1 MACLFH
7 KQQEALVKSSVY
19 ISRSFSVGLY
29 AVSCFIHR
37 YHKYP
42 VQLINSSQRLAWNG
56 GARGSNG
63 CQNVTA
69 GDFHLVLGQLRTHA
83 YVCTIHMFVYGTKTY
98 GMVVGLHL
106 PDPNPHLLT
115 CSAEPFNKTRIIAWH
130 YFNHIPSVEYLADDK
145 HAPGSPL
152 GAQHPSSYPHI
163 FSA

>member
-1 MACLFH
+1 M
-7 KQQEALVKSSVY
+7 
-19 ISRSFSVGLY
+19 GPY

-42 VQLINSSQRLAWNG
+42 VQLINSSQRLARNG

-69 GDFHLVLGQLRTHA
+69 GDFHLVLGQHTILYIYMYICVYDTKA
-83 YVCTIHMFVYGTKTY
+83 YVML
-98 GMVVGLHL
+98 VGLHL

-145 HAPGSPL
+145 HAPGSPPL
-152 GAQHPSSYPHI
+152 SRSLSSLTLHHI
-163 FSA
+163 SPFPCLHSA